1 MAKKWWIFPALFIG
15 YVLYQKFV
23 LTRTFNVIFKDLDFS
38 NMSLLTPTINIV
50 VQVSNPTPVTA
61 EIQQIRGTLFVDG
74 QEVGNVLGITPTVL
88 RTGSSE
94 LKIPVTLSYTGV
106 TLLIQ
111 KYKTLNFRYNF
122 KGSMIVDYISIPLEF
137 GYPTING

>member
-38 NMSLLTPTINIV
+38 SMSLLTPTINLV

-61 EIQQIRGTLFVDG
+61 EIQQIRGTLYVDG

-88 RTGSSE
+88 RTGSS
-94 LKIPVTLSYTGV
+94 KC
-106 TLLIQ
+106 
-111 KYKTLNFRYNF
+111 KN
-122 KGSMIVDYISIPLEF
+122 
-137 GYPTING
+137 

>member
-1 MAKKWWIFPALFIG
+1 MAKKWWIFPALLIG

-38 NMSLLTPTINIV
+38 SMSLLTPTINIV

-61 EIQQIRGTLFVDG
+61 EIQQIRGTLYVDG

-94 LKIPVTLSYTGV
+94 LKIPVTLSYNGV

-111 KYKTLNFRYNF
+111 NYKSLNFRYNF
-122 KGSMIVDYISIPLEF
+122 KGSMIIDYISIPLKF

>member
-38 NMSLLTPTINIV
+38 SMSLMTPTINLV

-61 EIQQIRGTLFVDG
+61 EIQQIRGTLYVDG

-88 RTGSSE
+88 KTGSSE
-94 LKIPVTLSYTGV
+94 LKIPVTLSYTSV

-111 KYKTLNFRYNF
+111 KYKSLNFRYNF

>member
-38 NMSLLTPTINIV
+38 SMSLLTPTINLV

-61 EIQQIRGTLFVDG
+61 EIQQIRGTLYVDG

-94 LKIPVTLSYTGV
+94 LKIPVTLSYNGV

-111 KYKTLNFRYNF
+111 KYKSLNFRYNF
-122 KGSMIVDYISIPLEF
+122 KGSMIIDYISIPLKF